1 LIKFIDS
8 FQLFILQKH
17 SEASI
22 SGNHK
27 LEARIRMTSQFD
39 TTDRPR
45 KVPSHEVAYT
55 QLRDMILFGQLTP
68 GQSVTIQ
75 GLTDLLGTGMTPVRE
90 AIRKLIAEGALD
102 FQGNRRVCVPYLTAE
117 QLDELA
123 FARQTIEPRLVEMAA
138 PNLAEQHIANLV
150 AIDAAI
156 NAAIQSGDVSQYLKH
171 NHLFHFTL
179 YKLANAPILLAMTH
193 SLWLR
198 FGPSLR
204 VVCGRF
210 GTSSLPDRHEQ
221 ALTAMQCGDA
231 KKMSDAMR
239 QDILQGIELVRQ
251 SLGRP

>member
-1 LIKFIDS
+1 
-8 FQLFILQKH
+8 
-17 SEASI
+17 
-22 SGNHK
+22 
-27 LEARIRMTSQFD
+27 MTSQFD

-138 PNLAEQHIANLV
+138 PNLAEQHIAE
-150 AIDAAI
+150 
-156 NAAIQSGDVSQYLKH
+156 S
-171 NHLFHFTL
+171 
-179 YKLANAPILLAMTH
+179 
-193 SLWLR
+193 R
-198 FGPSLR
+198 
-204 VVCGRF
+204 C
-210 GTSSLPDRHEQ
+210 DRRCNK
-221 ALTAMQCGDA
+221 CGDPVGRCIA
-231 KKMSDAMR
+231 IPEA
-239 QDILQGIELVRQ
+239 QPPV
-251 SLGRP
+251 SLHTL

>member
-1 LIKFIDS
+1 MI
-8 FQLFILQKH
+8 
-17 SEASI
+17 
-22 SGNHK
+22 
-27 LEARIRMTSQFD
+27 SQFD
-39 TTDRPR
+39 PTDHHR

-68 GQSVTIQ
+68 GQSVTIN
-75 GLTDLLGTGMTPVRE
+75 GLTDLLGAGMTPVRE
-90 AIRKLIAEGALD
+90 TIRKLIAEGALN
-102 FQGNRRVCVPYLTAE
+102 FQGNRRVCVPQLTPE

-123 FARQTIEPRLVEMAA
+123 FARQTIEPRLAEMAA
-138 PNLAEQHIANLV
+138 PNVTEQHLDELL

-156 NAAIQSGDVSQYLKH
+156 DAAIQSGDISQYLEN

-179 YKLANAPILLAMTH
+179 YKLANAPILLAIAH

-221 ALTAMQCGDA
+221 ALAAMRCGDA
-231 KKMSDAMR
+231 KMLSDAMR
-239 QDILQGIELVRQ
+239 QDILQGIDLVRQ
-251 SLGRP
+251 SLDHP